1 METKQNVLTFKINAK
16 EPIDITDLTE
26 SLKAIGE
33 LYSQSIGSKGVT
45 IKISE
50 VRKGSYE
57 FDFIATALPLFMEHT
72 NTATEFIKNI
82 KGVICFIT
90 DFFSKDTIDDNL
102 AKPTI
107 SQIENASKIIQ
118 PIINITG
125 DNNTINFNSNND
137 NRQQSFIMNQKQAKE
152 FKANS
157 ELYIKQQPIE
167 QEPEKSESIK
177 SFVNEIL
184 EFTQTRDDSKK
195 GTKAICKN
203 FSKKEVN
210 VEFASNF
217 IRDSIFKEEDNPHL
231 FLFIIDL
238 EVKFKD
244 KQPSLYKII
253 AIKDKKSKPQDQRL
267 PLE

>member
-1 METKQNVLTFKINAK
+1 MKTKQNILTFKIDTK

-33 LYSQSIGSKGVT
+33 LYHQSVGGEGA

-72 NTATEFIKNI
+72 NTAAEFIKNV
-82 KGVICFIT
+82 KGIICFIT

-102 AKPTI
+102 PKPTI
-107 SQIENASKIIQ
+107 SQIENVNKIIQ
-118 PIINITG
+118 PIINING
-125 DNNTINFNSNND
+125 DNNIINLNSND
-137 NRQQSFIMNQKQAKE
+137 DDKGFIIKQDQAKE

-177 SFVNEIL
+177 SFASEML

-203 FSKKEVN
+203 FSEKEIN
-210 VEFASNF
+210 VEFANSF
-217 IRDSIFKEEDNPHL
+217 IRDSIFKKDDNPHL
-231 FLFIIDL
+231 FHFVVDL
-238 EVKFKD
+238 EVEFKD

>member
-1 METKQNVLTFKINAK
+1 METNQNVLTFKIDTK

-33 LYSQSIGSKGVT
+33 LYSQSIGGEGA

-72 NTATEFIKNI
+72 NTAAEFIKNI
-82 KGVICFIT
+82 KGVIYFIT
-90 DFFSKDTIDDNL
+90 DIFSKNTIDDNL
-102 AKPTI
+102 PKPTI
-107 SQIENASKIIQ
+107 SQIENANKIIQ

-125 DNNTINFNSNND
+125 DNNTINFNSNDD
-137 NRQQSFIMNQKQAKE
+137 NRQQNFVIKQDKAKE

-167 QEPEKSESIK
+167 QGLEKNESIE
-177 SFVNEIL
+177 SFASEIL

-195 GTKAICKN
+195 GTKAICEK
-203 FSKKEVN
+203 FSKKEIN
-210 VEFASNF
+210 VEFANNF

-231 FLFIIDL
+231 FSFIVDL
-238 EVKFKD
+238 EVEFKD
-244 KQPSLYKII
+244 KQPSLYKIV

>member
-1 METKQNVLTFKINAK
+1 METKQNILTFKIDTK

-33 LYSQSIGSKGVT
+33 LYHQSVGGEGA

-72 NTATEFIKNI
+72 NTAAEFIKNV
-82 KGVICFIT
+82 KGIICFIT

-102 AKPTI
+102 SKPTI
-107 SQIENASKIIQ
+107 SQIENANKIIQ
-118 PIINITG
+118 PITNING
-125 DNNTINFNSNND
+125 DNNTINIYSNDD
-137 NRQQSFIMNQKQAKE
+137 NKQQIIINQKQAKE

-167 QEPEKSESIK
+167 QELEKSESLKFFTDKI
-177 SFVNEIL
+177 I

-203 FSKKEVN
+203 FSEKEIN
-210 VEFASNF
+210 VEFTNNF
-217 IRDSIFKEEDNPHL
+217 IRDSIFKKDDNPHL
-231 FLFIIDL
+231 FHFVVDL
-238 EVKFKD
+238 EVEFKD

-253 AIKDKKSKPQDQRL
+253 AIRDKKSKSQDQRL
-267 PLE
+267 PFE

>member
-1 METKQNVLTFKINAK
+1 METKQNVLTFKIDTK
-16 EPIDITDLTE
+16 EPIDIADLTE

-33 LYSQSIGSKGVT
+33 LYFQSIGSEGVT

-72 NTATEFIKNI
+72 NTAAEFIKNV
-82 KGVICFIT
+82 KGIICFIT

-102 AKPTI
+102 SKPTI
-107 SQIENASKIIQ
+107 SQIENATKIIQ
-118 PIINITG
+118 PITNING
-125 DNNTINFNSNND
+125 DNNIINIYSNDD
-137 NRQQSFIMNQKQAKE
+137 NKQQIIINQKQAKE

-177 SFVNEIL
+177 YFASEML

-195 GTKAICKN
+195 AQK
-203 FSKKEVN
+203 
-210 VEFASNF
+210 
-217 IRDSIFKEEDNPHL
+217 L
-231 FLFIIDL
+231 F
-238 EVKFKD
+238 VKILVK
-244 KQPSLYKII
+244 
-253 AIKDKKSKPQDQRL
+253 KKSMLNL
-267 PLE
+267 PIAL

>member
-1 METKQNVLTFKINAK
+1 METKQNILTFKIDTK

-33 LYSQSIGSKGVT
+33 LYFQSIGSEGVT

-72 NTATEFIKNI
+72 NTAAEFIKNV
-82 KGVICFIT
+82 KGIICFIA

-102 AKPTI
+102 SKPTI
-107 SQIENASKIIQ
+107 SQIENATKIIQ
-118 PIINITG
+118 PIINING
-125 DNNTINFNSNND
+125 DNNIINIYSNDD
-137 NRQQSFIMNQKQAKE
+137 NKQQIIINQKQAKE

-167 QEPEKSESIK
+167 QESEKSESIK
-177 SFVNEIL
+177 SFVSKIL

-195 GTKAICKN
+195 AQKL
-203 FSKKEVN
+203 
-210 VEFASNF
+210 FA
-217 IRDSIFKEEDNPHL
+217 
-231 FLFIIDL
+231 
-238 EVKFKD
+238 
-244 KQPSLYKII
+244 KIL
-253 AIKDKKSKPQDQRL
+253 AKRKSMLNL
-267 PLE
+267 PITL